1 MNTMELMLGNELA
14 QAAGWTLLH
23 FVWQGCLIA
32 LLPFTVQALST
43 RRSAQ
48 VRYGTACL
56 ALLMMAAAP
65 PITFSLLE
73 GPGSPASGPILN
85 LERLPVS
92 PSSGRWIS
100 TPLDSFS
107 PSWLQTIDAG
117 ISPWLPSLTIAW
129 LCGVFSLSLRLAGGL
144 FYTQRL
150 RKNRTVVICTA
161 WQEKLLRL
169 CHQLQVKQTVLLLES
184 ACVQV
189 PTVIGWLRPVILL
202 PASALTGLTAQ
213 QLEAI
218 LAHELAHIRR
228 YDYLVNLLQT
238 AVETLLFYHPAVW
251 WVSKQARLEREH
263 CCDDLAVAVQG
274 NALAYARAL
283 AELESLRN
291 SGPQLALAA
300 NGGSLL
306 ARIERLLGCSQPS
319 KAQPGP
325 WLAGVMVVASLLGLV
340 AGTRS
345 DVFFGQG
352 GAVLPE
358 AAERAQTAQG
368 SQEPLLEVDLLA
380 TPDSTPLRQSGSAS
394 SNRRIDPVGRNKAE
408 EKEAVGRV
416 GAYFPQSHLPRN
428 YFPENYFPSNSYA
441 HLQNTEKR
449 EEKQTKGADSS
460 GSQQTN
466 APAKGDYISELRR
479 LGYANLTVD
488 ELIDLKSHGVSIEFI
503 EGLKS
508 EGLTDLSVEHLL
520 KLRSHGI
527 QPDLIRSL
535 KASGYSNLGIDQLLK
550 LRMHGVTPQ
559 FVSEMGAA
567 GFPRLPLESLVK
579 ARQHGVSPAFIKDLQ
594 SLGYSQLSL
603 EDVIKARM
611 HGVDSN
617 FIRELQSSGHKGLSL
632 DELIKARQHGVDA
645 DFAKTL
651 EPLGYS
657 GLSLEQLI
665 KLRNHGVNSEFIRA
679 IRQEGYDKV
688 SIDELIRL
696 RNHGVNA
703 EFIQRMKSQGFQKLS
718 LDQLIKLRMA
728 GM

>member
-32 LLPFTVQALST
+32 LLPFIVRAVST
-43 RRSAQ
+43 RQSAQ
-48 VRYGTACL
+48 LRYSTACL
-56 ALLMMAAAP
+56 ALLMMAVTP

-73 GPGSPASGPILN
+73 GPGSPASGSMLN

-92 PSSGRWIS
+92 PSSGRWS
-100 TPLDSFS
+100 SATPPDSFS
-107 PSWLQTIDAG
+107 PSWLQAIDAG

-129 LCGVFSLSLRLAGGL
+129 LCGVFFLSLRLAGGL

-150 RKNRTVVICTA
+150 RKNRTVLICA
-161 WQEKLLRL
+161 EWQEKLLRL
-169 CHQLQVKQTVLLLES
+169 CQQLQVKQTVLLLES

-189 PTVIGWLRPVILL
+189 PTVIGWLWPVILL
-202 PASALTGLTAQ
+202 PASTLTGLTAQ

-283 AELESLRN
+283 AELETLRT

-306 ARIERLLGCSQPS
+306 SRIERLLGCSQPT
-319 KAQPGP
+319 KAQPGT
-325 WLAGVMVVASLLGLV
+325 WFTGVMVVASLLGLV

-368 SQEPLLEVDLLA
+368 SEGSLLEVDLLP
-380 TPDSTPLRQSGSAS
+380 TPDSTALREERSTPDS
-394 SNRRIDPVGRNKAE
+394 RRIATLSLNKFTE
-408 EKEAVGRV
+408 TEAMARV
-416 GAYFPQSHLPRN
+416 DAHPSTGVYAY
-428 YFPENYFPSNSYA
+428 
-441 HLQNTEKR
+441 LQNTNKSED
-449 EEKQTKGADSS
+449 KQTRSANSS
-460 GSQQTN
+460 SSQQTS
-466 APAKGDYISELRR
+466 APTKGDYIAELRR
-479 LGYANLTVD
+479 LGYTNLSVD
-488 ELIDLKSHGVSIEFI
+488 ELIDLKSHGVSVEFI

-520 KLRSHGI
+520 KMRAHGI

-559 FVSEMGAA
+559 FVSDMGAA

-617 FIRELQSSGHKGLSL
+617 FIKELQSSGHKGLSL

-679 IRQEGYDKV
+679 IRQEGYDMV

>member
-1 MNTMELMLGNELA
+1 
-14 QAAGWTLLH
+14 
-23 FVWQGCLIA
+23 
-32 LLPFTVQALST
+32 
-43 RRSAQ
+43 
-48 VRYGTACL
+48 
-56 ALLMMAAAP
+56 
-65 PITFSLLE
+65 
-73 GPGSPASGPILN
+73 
-85 LERLPVS
+85 RL
-92 PSSGRWIS
+92 
-100 TPLDSFS
+100 T
-107 PSWLQTIDAG
+107 
-117 ISPWLPSLTIAW
+117 
-129 LCGVFSLSLRLAGGL
+129 GGL
-144 FYTQRL
+144 FYTYRL
-150 RKNRTVVICTA
+150 RKDRTVLICTE
-161 WQEKLLRL
+161 WQERLLQL
-169 CHQLQVKQTVLLLES
+169 CQQLQVKQTVLLLKS
-184 ACVQV
+184 ACVEV

-202 PASALTGLTAQ
+202 PASALTGLATQ

-251 WVSKQARLEREH
+251 WVSRQVHLEREH

-274 NALAYARAL
+274 DALAYARAL
-283 AELESLRN
+283 AELETRRID
-291 SGPQLALAA
+291 GPQLALAA

-306 ARIERLLGCSQPS
+306 ARIERLLGGSQPTS
-319 KAQPGP
+319 AQPSP
-325 WLAGVMVVASLLGLV
+325 WLTGVMVVASLLGLAV
-340 AGTRS
+340 GTRS

-352 GAVLPE
+352 GAVLLPE
-358 AAERAQTAQG
+358 AAERIQTTQG
-368 SQEPLLEVDLLA
+368 SEEPLVEVDLVA
-380 TPDSTPLRQSGSAS
+380 TPDLTAL
-394 SNRRIDPVGRNKAE
+394 
-408 EKEAVGRV
+408 
-416 GAYFPQSHLPRN
+416 
-428 YFPENYFPSNSYA
+428 
-441 HLQNTEKR
+441 R
-449 EEKQTKGADSS
+449 EEPSTLDSRGIATRRLNRSTEREATVRVDAQPSTRAYAYLNANRSEDKQTRTANSS
-460 GSQQTN
+460 SSQQAN
-466 APAKGDYISELRR
+466 APSKGDYIAELRR
-479 LGYANLTVD
+479 LGYTNLTVD
-488 ELIDLKSHGVSIEFI
+488 ELIDLKRHGVSIEFI
-503 EGLKS
+503 EGLKQ
-508 EGLTDLSVEHLL
+508 EGQTDLSVEHLL
-520 KLRSHGI
+520 KLRAHGI

-579 ARQHGVSPAFIKDLQ
+579 ARQHGVSPAFIRDLQ

-603 EDVIKARM
+603 EDVINARM

-617 FIRELQSSGHKGLSL
+617 FVRELQSSGHKGLSL

>member
-1 MNTMELMLGNELA
+1 MNTLELMLGKELV

-32 LLPFTVQALST
+32 LLPFAIRGLST
-43 RRSAQ
+43 RQSAQ
-48 VRYGTACL
+48 LRYSTACL
-56 ALLMMAAAP
+56 ALLMMAVAP

-73 GPGSPASGPILN
+73 GQFSPASGPMLN
-85 LERLPVS
+85 LERLTAS

-100 TPLDSFS
+100 PTPLDSFP
-107 PSWLQTIDAG
+107 PSWLQAIDAVF
-117 ISPWLPSLTIAW
+117 SPWLAYLTIAW
-129 LCGVFSLSLRLAGGL
+129 LCGVFFLSLRLAGGL
-144 FYTQRL
+144 FYTYRL
-150 RKNRTVVICTA
+150 RKDRTVLICTE
-161 WQEKLLRL
+161 WQERLLRL
-169 CHQLQVKQTVLLLES
+169 CQQLQVKQTVLLLKS
-184 ACVQV
+184 ACVEV

-202 PASALTGLTAQ
+202 PASALTGLATQ

-251 WVSKQARLEREH
+251 WVSRQVRLEREH

-274 NALAYARAL
+274 DALAYARAL
-283 AELESLRN
+283 AELETRRID
-291 SGPQLALAA
+291 GPQLALAA

-306 ARIERLLGCSQPS
+306 ARIERLLGGSQPTS
-319 KAQPGP
+319 AQPSP
-325 WLAGVMVVASLLGLV
+325 WLTGVMVVASLLGLAV
-340 AGTRS
+340 GTRS

-352 GAVLPE
+352 GAVLLPE
-358 AAERAQTAQG
+358 SAERIQTTQG
-368 SQEPLLEVDLLA
+368 SEEPWLEVDLP
-380 TPDSTPLRQSGSAS
+380 TPESTSLRRELSALDS
-394 SNRRIDPVGRNKAE
+394 RRIATLSLE
-408 EKEAVGRV
+408 TFTEKEATARV
-416 GAYFPQSHLPRN
+416 EAHTSSSL
-428 YFPENYFPSNSYA
+428 YA
-441 HLQNTEKR
+441 SLQNANRSED
-449 EEKQTKGADSS
+449 KQTRTANSS
-460 GSQQTN
+460 SSQQAN
-466 APAKGDYISELRR
+466 APSKGDYIAELRR
-479 LGYANLTVD
+479 LGYTNLTVD
-488 ELIDLKSHGVSIEFI
+488 ELIDLKRHGVSIEFI
-503 EGLKS
+503 EGLKQ
-508 EGLTDLSVEHLL
+508 EGQTDLSVEHLL
-520 KLRSHGI
+520 KLRAHGI

-579 ARQHGVSPAFIKDLQ
+579 ARQHGVSPAFIRDLQ

-617 FIRELQSSGHKGLSL
+617 FVRELQSSGHKGLSL

-651 EPLGYS
+651 ETLDYS

>member
-1 MNTMELMLGNELA
+1 MNSMELMLGNELA

-32 LLPFTVQALST
+32 LLPFVVRALST
-43 RRSAQ
+43 REAAQ
-48 VRYGTACL
+48 LRYGTACL
-56 ALLMMAAAP
+56 GLVMMAVTP

-73 GPGSPASGPILN
+73 GPGSPASGPTLN
-85 LERLPVS
+85 LERLPAS

-100 TPLDSFS
+100 ATSLDSFS
-107 PSWLQTIDAG
+107 PSWLQAIDAG

-150 RKNRTVVICTA
+150 KKNHTVPISSE
-161 WQEKLLRL
+161 WHERLRRL
-169 CHQLQVKQTVLLLES
+169 CQQLQVRPTVRLLGS

-251 WVSKQARLEREH
+251 WVSKQVRLEREH

-283 AELESLRN
+283 AELETLRD

-306 ARIERLLGCSQPS
+306 SRIERLLGCSQPR

-325 WLAGVMVVASLLGLV
+325 WLTGVMVVASLLGLV

-352 GAVLPE
+352 GALLSEAPEHAEISQDFNDPLIEIDPLP
-358 AAERAQTAQG
+358 
-368 SQEPLLEVDLLA
+368 
-380 TPDSTPLRQSGSAS
+380 TPNSTPLLRS
-394 SNRRIDPVGRNKAE
+394 SLDNRGIVTLRLEKSTD
-408 EKEAVGRV
+408 KEAGGRV
-416 GAYFPQSHLPRN
+416 ETHSSSGIYAY
-428 YFPENYFPSNSYA
+428 
-441 HLQNTEKR
+441 LQNTNKSEDR
-449 EEKQTKGADSS
+449 QTRSADSS
-460 GSQQTN
+460 SGQQTN
-466 APAKGDYISELRR
+466 AQTKGDYVSELRR
-479 LGYANLTVD
+479 LGYTNLTVD
-488 ELIDLKSHGVSIEFI
+488 QLIELKSHGVSIEFI

-520 KLRSHGI
+520 KLRAHGM
-527 QPDLIRSL
+527 QPDFIRSL

-550 LRMHGVTPQ
+550 LRAHGVTPQ
-559 FVSEMGAA
+559 FLSEMGTA
-567 GFPRLPLESLVK
+567 GFPDLPLESLVK

-594 SLGYSQLSL
+594 SLGYAQLSL
-603 EDVIKARM
+603 EDLIKARM
-611 HGVDSN
+611 HGINSN
-617 FIRELQSSGHKGLSL
+617 FIKELQASGHKGLSL
-632 DELIKARQHGVDA
+632 DDLVRARQHGVNA
-645 DFAKTL
+645 AFAKTF
-651 EPLGYS
+651 ESLGH
-657 GLSLEQLI
+657 GTLSMEQLI
-665 KLRNHGVNSEFIRA
+665 KLRSHGVNGEFVQS
-679 IRQEGYDKV
+679 IRQEGYD
-688 SIDELIRL
+688 SISIEELIRL

-703 EFIQRMKSQGFQKLS
+703 EFIRRMKSQGFPKLS
-718 LDQLIKLRMA
+718 LDQLIRLRMA

>member
-1 MNTMELMLGNELA
+1 MNTIELMLGKELA

-32 LLPFTVQALST
+32 LLPFTVRALSA
-43 RRSAQ
+43 RQSAQ
-48 VRYGTACL
+48 LRYSTACL
-56 ALLMMAAAP
+56 AMLMMAVAP
-65 PITFSLLE
+65 PITFNLLE
-73 GPGSPASGPILN
+73 GQGSPASGPMLN
-85 LERLPVS
+85 LERLTAT

-100 TPLDSFS
+100 ATPLDSFS
-107 PSWLQTIDAG
+107 PSWLQAIDAE

-129 LCGVFSLSLRLAGGL
+129 LCGVFFLSLRLAGGL
-144 FYTQRL
+144 FYTHCL
-150 RKNRTVVICTA
+150 RKDRTVLICTE
-161 WQEKLLRL
+161 WQERLLRL
-169 CHQLQVKQTVLLLES
+169 CQQLRVKQTVLLLES

-202 PASALTGLTAQ
+202 PASTLTGLTAQ

-218 LAHELAHIRR
+218 LAHELAHISR

-274 NALAYARAL
+274 DALVYARAL
-283 AELESLRN
+283 AELETRRASR
-291 SGPQLALAA
+291 PQLALAA
-300 NGGSLL
+300 TGGSLL
-306 ARIERLLGCSQPS
+306 ARIERLLGCSQPT
-319 KAQPGP
+319 KPQPGP
-325 WLAGVMVVASLLGLV
+325 WLTAVMLVASLLGLV

-352 GAVLPE
+352 GAMLPE
-358 AAERAQTAQG
+358 ATEREQITQ
-368 SQEPLLEVDLLA
+368 SSEEPLLKVDLLPTPESTSLRKELSPLDSRRLA
-380 TPDSTPLRQSGSAS
+380 TLSLETF
-394 SNRRIDPVGRNKAE
+394 N
-408 EKEAVGRV
+408 EKEAMARV
-416 GAYFPQSHLPRN
+416 EAHSSTGL
-428 YFPENYFPSNSYA
+428 YA
-441 HLQNTEKR
+441 SLQNTNKSED
-449 EEKQTKGADSS
+449 KQTRSADSS
-460 GSQQTN
+460 SSQQTS
-466 APAKGDYISELRR
+466 APPKGDYIAELRR

-488 ELIDLKSHGVSIEFI
+488 QLIDLKSHGVSIEFI
-503 EGLKS
+503 ESLKG
-508 EGLTDLSVEHLL
+508 EGLTDLAVEHLL
-520 KLRSHGI
+520 KLRAHGI

-535 KASGYSNLGIDQLLK
+535 KASGYSNLGMEQLLT
-550 LRMHGVTPQ
+550 LRMHGITPQ
-559 FVSEMGAA
+559 YVSEMGAA
-567 GFPRLPLESLVK
+567 GFPRLPWESLVK

-594 SLGYSQLSL
+594 SLGYTQLSL
-603 EDVIKARM
+603 DDVIKARM
-611 HGVDSN
+611 HGIDGN
-617 FIRELQSSGHKGLSL
+617 FIKQLQSSGHKGLSL
-632 DELIKARQHGVDA
+632 DELVKARQHGVDA
-645 DFAKTL
+645 EFAKML
-651 EPLGYS
+651 EPLGYT

>member
-32 LLPFTVQALST
+32 LLPFIVRAVST
-43 RRSAQ
+43 RQAAQ
-48 VRYGTACL
+48 LRYGTACL
-56 ALLMMAAAP
+56 ALLMMAVTP
-65 PITFSLLE
+65 PLTFSLLE
-73 GPGSPASGPILN
+73 GQGSPASGRVLN
-85 LERLPVS
+85 LERSES
-92 PSSGRWIS
+92 PSSGRSI
-100 TPLDSFS
+100 PAPPADSFS
-107 PSWLQTIDAG
+107 PPFLQTIEAG
-117 ISPWLPSLTIAW
+117 VSPWLPWLTVAW
-129 LCGVFSLSLRLAGGL
+129 LCGVFFLSLRLAGGL

-150 RKNRTVVICTA
+150 RKNRTVPIGKE
-161 WQEKLLRL
+161 WQDKLRRL
-169 CHQLQVKQTVLLLES
+169 CQQLQVKQTVLLLES

-202 PASALTGLTAQ
+202 PASTLTGLTAQ
-213 QLEAI
+213 QLEAV

-228 YDYLVNLLQT
+228 HDYLVNLLQT

-251 WVSKQARLEREH
+251 WVSKQVRLEREH

-274 NALAYARAL
+274 DALAYARAL
-283 AELESLRN
+283 AELETRRIN
-291 SGPQLALAA
+291 GPQLALAA

-306 ARIERLLGCSQPS
+306 ARIERLLGCSRPT

-325 WLAGVMVVASLLGLV
+325 WLAGVMVVASLLGLA

-352 GAVLPE
+352 VAVLPE
-358 AAERAQTAQG
+358 AVERTEITQAFK
-368 SQEPLLEVDLLA
+368 EPLTEVDLRP
-380 TPDSTPLRQSGSAS
+380 TPDSTPIPALSLH
-394 SNRRIDPVGRNKAE
+394 KFT
-408 EKEAVGRV
+408 EKSIARVEANPSTG
-416 GAYFPQSHLPRN
+416 GYAY
-428 YFPENYFPSNSYA
+428 
-441 HLQNTEKR
+441 LQNTNKSED
-449 EEKQTKGADSS
+449 KQAKSADSS
-460 GSQQTN
+460 SSQQTS
-466 APAKGDYISELRR
+466 APAKGDYIAELRR
-479 LGYANLTVD
+479 LGYTNLTVD

-508 EGLTDLSVEHLL
+508 EGLANLSVEQLL
-520 KLRSHGI
+520 KLRAHGI

-535 KASGYSNLGIDQLLK
+535 KASGYSNLGMEQLLT
-550 LRMHGVTPQ
+550 LRMHGITPQ
-559 FVSEMGAA
+559 YVSEMGAA

-594 SLGYSQLSL
+594 SLGYAQLSL
-603 EDVIKARM
+603 DDVIKARM

-617 FIRELQSSGHKGLSL
+617 FIKELQSSGHKGLSL
-632 DELIKARQHGVDA
+632 DELVKARQHGVDA
-645 DFAKTL
+645 EFAKTL
-651 EPLGYS
+651 EQLGYT

-665 KLRNHGVNSEFIRA
+665 KLRNHGVNSEFIRS

-703 EFIQRMKSQGFQKLS
+703 EFIQRMKSQGLQKLS